1 MWKQFLELARQVFS
15 LTEDTQKNKT
25 DIKELRQ
32 DLKTASEKSEKNYQE
47 LKSAIERL
55 AYEIHGIGQRE
66 EAERRILRLELENQL
81 LRAERGLP
89 PAKTRNGEDSG
100 Q

>member
-1 MWKQFLELARQVFS
+1 MWKQFLDLVRQVFS
-15 LTEDTQKNKT
+15 LAEDTQKNKT
-25 DIKELRQ
+25 DLKELRQ
-32 DLKTASEKSEKNYQE
+32 DLKASSEKSEKNYQE

-66 EAERRILRLELENQL
+66 EAERKILRLELENQL
-81 LRAERGLP
+81 LRAERRLP
-89 PAKTRNGEDSG
+89 PARTRGDENLN